1 MGVGKHVGRM
11 RPQAV
16 IRRMWIC
23 EGARLATD
31 RWPGVARLL
40 VTFFVNATKK
50 VTKENA
56 PRHPRIPENRAR
68 RVGGKVLAPLLLFL
82 I

>member
-1 MGVGKHVGRM
+1 M

-16 IRRMWIC
+16 IRRMRIG
-23 EGARLATD
+23 EGARLAND

-56 PRHPRIPENRAR
+56 PRHPRNPENRAC
-68 RVGGKVLAPLLLFL
+68 RVGVKELAPLL
-82 I
+82 